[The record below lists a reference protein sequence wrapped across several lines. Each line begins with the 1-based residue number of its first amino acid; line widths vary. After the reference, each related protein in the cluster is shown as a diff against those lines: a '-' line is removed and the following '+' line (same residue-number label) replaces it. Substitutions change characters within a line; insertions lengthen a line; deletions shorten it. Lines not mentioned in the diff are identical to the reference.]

1 MFGYVTINKPEL
13 KIKDYERYH
22 AYYCGLCK
30 TLKEKYGR
38 VGQMTLTYDMTFLI
52 ILLTSLY
59 EQKPKHQTSRCMVH
73 PIKKQSLLTN
83 EITEYA
89 SDMNIALTYHHLVD
103 DWEDE
108 KSVKG
113 FMGAKLIKLKYKE
126 IEKKYP
132 RQVKVIEESLNSLKK
147 CEERKERNLDEVARC
162 FGELMAEFFVYRQ
175 DEWEEDLREVGFYL
189 GKFIYLIDAYED
201 LEKDIKNGSY
211 NPLIELSK
219 TEEYEE
225 TCGQILMMMMSE
237 CTKAFERLPIVVEVE
252 LLRNILYA
260 GVWSKYK
267 RLRNEKMKRED
278 GKEQEYGSI

>member
-38 VGQMTLTYDMTFLI
+38 IGQMTLTYDMTFLI

-59 EQKPKHQTSRCMVH
+59 EQKPNHQTSRCVVH
-73 PIKKQSLLTN
+73 PIKKQSMLTN

-89 SDMNIALTYHHLVD
+89 SDMNIALSYHHLVD

-113 FMGAKLIKLKYKE
+113 FMGAQLIKRKYKE

-132 RQVKVIEESLNSLKK
+132 RQVKVIEESLNALKK
-147 CEERKERNLDEVARC
+147 CEERKERNLDEVSRC

-237 CTKAFERLPIVVEVE
+237 CTKAFERLPLVVEVE